1 MEALLVFKDITIKSF
16 RGKYK
21 ALFYSTLSKLA
32 NNLEINK
39 SHIIVDHKV
48 FKLYQNKLEGIL
60 SNNDIL
66 VIKSNEKNKSLERM
80 ALYVDFLLRNGIRR
94 SDNLL
99 AIGGGIIQD
108 ITCFLSST
116 LLRGIE
122 WNFVPTTLLAQADSC
137 IGSKSSINCNGIKNV
152 LGTFAPPK
160 KIYIC
165 PVFLSTL
172 KKVEI
177 QSGIGEMLKVHAI
190 AGTKE
195 FQKIKANYNQLFTN
209 KEIMLEKI
217 YRSLQIKKK
226 YIEIDEF
233 DKGPRNI
240 FNYGHSF
247 GHAIERASNY
257 NIPHGIAV
265 SIGCDLA
272 NYTAMNLN
280 ISNKNI
286 YASMH
291 ETLKSNYKNFSKTKI
306 DTELFYDALGK
317 DKKNINNQT
326 FSLVMPNHDGKIFI
340 NNYKNNKKIQSIINK
355 FLTELKIQK

>member
-1 MEALLVFKDITIKSF
+1 M
-16 RGKYK
+16 R
-21 ALFYSTLSKLA
+21 
-32 NNLEINK
+32 
-39 SHIIVDHKV
+39 
-48 FKLYQNKLEGIL
+48 
-60 SNNDIL
+60 
-66 VIKSNEKNKSLERM
+66 
-80 ALYVDFLLRNGIRR
+80 
-94 SDNLL
+94 
-99 AIGGGIIQD
+99 
-108 ITCFLSST
+108 
-116 LLRGIE
+116 
-122 WNFVPTTLLAQADSC
+122 
-137 IGSKSSINCNGIKNV
+137 
-152 LGTFAPPK
+152 
-160 KIYIC
+160 
-165 PVFLSTL
+165 
-172 KKVEI
+172 
-177 QSGIGEMLKVHAI
+177 
-190 AGTKE
+190 
-195 FQKIKANYNQLFTN
+195 
-209 KEIMLEKI
+209 
-217 YRSLQIKKK
+217 K

-340 NNYKNNKKIQSIINK
+340 NNYKNNERIQSIINK